1 MSTIADPEMI
11 AIDRFVSSIYWSDDD
26 IAFADA
32 LPAAID
38 EWTATAATEHNET
51 QPFSTV
57 THDDELAASVYEL
70 LAAVAQLSM
79 GGRPGL
85 TAMRA
90 LSEALADW
98 SQMHSPHR

>member
-1 MSTIADPEMI
+1 MSTAADPDLV
-11 AIDRFVSSIYWSDDD
+11 ALDRFASSIYWSDDD

-32 LPAAID
+32 LPEAID
-38 EWTATAATEHNET
+38 EWTASAATEHNES
-51 QPFSTV
+51 QPFSTA
-57 THDDELAASVYEL
+57 THDDELAASVHEL

-79 GGRPGL
+79 GARPGL

-98 SQMHSPHR
+98 SQEHSPTR

>member
-1 MSTIADPEMI
+1 MSTIADPDLV
-11 AIDRFVSSIYWSDDD
+11 ALDRFVSSIYWSDDD

-32 LPAAID
+32 LPEAID
-38 EWTATAATEHNET
+38 DWTSTAATEHNES

-57 THDDELAASVYEL
+57 THDDELAGSMHEL

-79 GGRPGL
+79 RARPGL

-98 SQMHSPHR
+98 SQEP